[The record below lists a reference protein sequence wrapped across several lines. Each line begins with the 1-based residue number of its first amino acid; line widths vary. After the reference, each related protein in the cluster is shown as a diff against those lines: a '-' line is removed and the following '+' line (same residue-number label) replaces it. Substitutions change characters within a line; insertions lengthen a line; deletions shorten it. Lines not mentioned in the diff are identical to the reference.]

1 MKLEHGDI
9 KKPTG
14 NAIIYWYIKGKNP
27 LVKKATIIA
36 SNFVISPL
44 QFNDET
50 LMVNF
55 PPILVETHEKLLDI
69 VHTHN
74 VDLIQGGEIYISE
87 EITDFNKFYRKQID
101 KYNDIIQEYLLAFK
115 EQGKQKFK
123 GNKNLPQL
131 INEAGELMVNV
142 RKLVKSKGKRKLI
155 EVKIEKLKEIE
166 ENLNNEMRGLDLGR
180 ILRYIEKPDNEVDE
194 LVDLYTRK
202 FFAIFLEDYEKADS
216 LKKEIKKIENSIS
229 N

>member
-1 MKLEHGDI
+1 MDLEHGDI

-14 NAIIYWYIKGKNP
+14 NAIIYWNIKGENP
-27 LVKKATIIA
+27 LVKQAKIIA

-55 PPILVETHEKLLDI
+55 PPILIENHDKLIEI
-69 VHTHN
+69 VVAQN
-74 VDLIQGGEIYISE
+74 VDLIQGGEIFIPK

-115 EQGKQKFK
+115 EQGKQKHTS
-123 GNKNLPQL
+123 NKNLPQL

-142 RKLVKSKGKRKLI
+142 RKLVKARGKRTLI
-155 EVKIEKLKEIE
+155 DVKIEKLKEIE

-180 ILRYIEKPDNEVDE
+180 ILRYIEKPDREVDE

-202 FFAIFLEDYEKADS
+202 FFAIFLEDYEKADF
-216 LKKEIKKIENSIS
+216 LKQEIKKIEKSIS
-229 N
+229 G

>member
-1 MKLEHGDI
+1 
-9 KKPTG
+9 
-14 NAIIYWYIKGKNP
+14 
-27 LVKKATIIA
+27 
-36 SNFVISPL
+36 
-44 QFNDET
+44 
-50 LMVNF
+50 MVNF
-55 PPILVETHEKLLDI
+55 PPILVENHDKLIDI
-69 VHTHN
+69 VLTHN
-74 VDLIQGGEIYISE
+74 VDLIQGGEIFIPE

-115 EQGKQKFK
+115 EQGKRKFK
-123 GNKNLPQL
+123 NNKNLPQL

-155 EVKIEKLKEIE
+155 DVKIEKLKEIE
-166 ENLNNEMRGLDLGR
+166 EDLNNEMRGLDLGR

-202 FFAIFLEDYEKADS
+202 FFAIFLEDYEKANF

-229 N
+229 S